1 MEFGDATEANDM
13 SRRARPIHAFNS
25 RGVPWIALG
34 SAPGIGPGE
43 PRSVQLALKVLF

>member
-1 MEFGDATEANDM
+1 MEFGDATEATDM

-25 RGVPWIALG
+25 RGVPEIERG
-34 SAPGIGPGE
+34 SAPGIGTGK